1 MNARKD
7 NRSDDAA
14 LYAIVA
20 SLILW
25 VALIVLKMAGIVRMH
40 WALALSGILWIT
52 WALAAIAVLCAGFWG
67 FIERM
72 KRRHRR
78 HKVDERIKR
87 QAQALGLWEKPQG
100 IGGRALEIYAWE
112 WCGIKRQRGETD
124 AELRRRCEVAGLKH
138 DDRKGGRRK

>member
-1 MNARKD
+1 MNAERN
-7 NRSDDAA
+7 NRSDNVTFFIVVVA
-14 LYAIVA
+14 LT
-20 SLILW
+20 LW
-25 VALIVLKMAGIVRMH
+25 VALIALKMAGIVRMH
-40 WALALSGILWIT
+40 WALVLSGIVWIS
-52 WALAAIAVLCAGFWG
+52 WGMAAIAAMCAGFWG

-78 HKVDERIKR
+78 RKVDERIKR